1 MSLLPYIVNELV
13 RDSYD
18 RYDPFS
24 PLYDQHFGLGL
35 LNDDLYRRPAISAF
49 STPVLAGYLRPH
61 RHSHPENSGIS
72 TIVNQ
77 KDQFKVNLDVQQF
90 KPEEVNVKIV
100 DDYLV
105 VEGKHE
111 ERQDKHG
118 YISRQFTRRYK
129 LPQNVNLEAIAS
141 NLSSDGILSITAPK
155 KAEKN
160 EAKEISIPVVQT
172 NQPAIKQTNKNEEKS
187 AGDKMET

>member
-13 RDSYD
+13 RDA
-18 RYDPFS
+18 YDPLS
-24 PLYDQHFGLGL
+24 SLYDQHFGLGL
-35 LNDDLYRRPAISAF
+35 LNDDLYRRPAINAY
-49 STPVLAGYLRPH
+49 TAPILAGYLRPH
-61 RHSHPENSGIS
+61 RHSHPEESGIS
-72 TIVNQ
+72 AISNQ

-90 KPEEVNVKIV
+90 KPEEVNVKVV

-118 YISRQFTRRYK
+118 FISRQFTRRYK

-141 NLSSDGILSITAPK
+141 SLSSDGILSITAPK
-155 KAEKN
+155 KVEKTD
-160 EAKEISIPVVQT
+160 AKEISIPVVQT
-172 NQPAIKQTNKNEEKS
+172 NQPAIKQAKKAGEEKS